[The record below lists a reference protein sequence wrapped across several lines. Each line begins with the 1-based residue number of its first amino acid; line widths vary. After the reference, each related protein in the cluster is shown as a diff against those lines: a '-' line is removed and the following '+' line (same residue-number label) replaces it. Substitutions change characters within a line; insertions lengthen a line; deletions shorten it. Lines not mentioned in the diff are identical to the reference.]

1 MPRRESPVL
10 TDAELRLME
19 VLWRR
24 PRATVSDVVEAVG
37 EPALSYSTV
46 LTTLRILERKGY
58 AAHEEVNRTYFYR
71 PVVAR
76 DEAANKDVG
85 HLLSR
90 FFSGKP
96 LDLAVRLVE
105 RDRVSR
111 DDLRRLKALI
121 EQHEANAE

>member
-1 MPRRESPVL
+1 MARRGSPVL

-19 VLWRR
+19 VLWHLGA
-24 PRATVSDVVEAVG
+24 ATVSDVVEGAG
-37 EPALSYSTV
+37 APPLSYSTV

-58 AAHEEVNRTYFYR
+58 AAHDEVNRSYVYR
-71 PVVAR
+71 AVVAR

-85 HLLSR
+85 HVLAR

-96 LDLAVRLVE
+96 LDLAMRLVE
-105 RDRVSR
+105 RDRASR

-121 EQHEANAE
+121 ERHEVDAE

>member
-37 EPALSYSTV
+37 EPPLSYSTV

-58 AAHEEVNRTYFYR
+58 AAHEEVNRAYVYR
-71 PVVAR
+71 AVVAR
-76 DEAANKDVG
+76 DEAAGKDVG
-85 HLLSR
+85 NVLKR
-90 FFSGKP
+90 FFAGRP
-96 LDLAVRLVE
+96 LDLAMRLVE
-105 RDRVSR
+105 NDRPSR
-111 DDLRRLKALI
+111 DELQRLKALI
-121 EQHEANAE
+121 ERYEEDER

>member
-1 MPRRESPVL
+1 MARRGSPVL

-24 PRATVSDVVEAVG
+24 PGATVSDVVEAVAD
-37 EPALSYSTV
+37 PPLSYSTV

-58 AAHEEVNRTYFYR
+58 AAHEEVNRTYVYR

-85 HLLSR
+85 HVLTR

-96 LDLAVRLVE
+96 LDLAMRLVE
-105 RDRVSR
+105 RDGVSR
-111 DDLRRLKALI
+111 DELRRLKALI
-121 EQHEANAE
+121 EQHEVDAK